1 MNISDNAAL
10 LAYLGDMLGGSYVEL
25 ITAIRIEKFVRLS
38 VITELVV
45 NKMTLFV
52 FLQSLDHPVHV
63 MTGDEDDICHVH
75 VDGVQVCSTR
85 CFEKVVLLFVAV
97 YYVFNM
103 VICQHA
109 MKTVIFILKF
119 GCNLD
124 IEAHDVYVRR
134 EYSFQALLTMAD
146 CDT

>member
-1 MNISDNAAL
+1 MLHLS
-10 LAYLGDMLGGSYVEL
+10 AYLGDMLGGSYVEL

-63 MTGDEDDICHVH
+63 MTGDEYDICHVH
-75 VDGVQVCSTR
+75 VDGVHVCSTR
-85 CFEKVVLLFVAV
+85 CFEKVVLLFMAV
-97 YYVFNM
+97 YYVFDM
-103 VICQHA
+103 VICKHA
-109 MKTVIFILKF
+109 MKTVFILKF

-134 EYSFQALLTMAD
+134 EYSS
-146 CDT
+146 